1 MSHGLSSL
9 LESAALALI
18 VALVVLIGGV
28 GYGLYERH
36 QAPAPEAAAPAAEQ
50 AKQ

>member
-1 MSHGLSSL
+1 MSRGLSSI
-9 LESAALALI
+9 LESAAPTLFL
-18 VALVVLIGGV
+18 ALVVLIGGV

-36 QAPAPEAAAPAAEQ
+36 QAPAQEAAPAAEQ